1 MINVLEFLK
10 TYFSLLASA
19 IQVLFSLFIT
29 VVLLGAIISIV
40 EKIDFW
46 DAQYFSFITALTIGY
61 GDVTPHTLLGKV
73 MSILLGIIGMI
84 FIGIM
89 VAAAIK
95 SIEKVSLEKR

>member
-46 DAQYFSFITALTIGY
+46 DSQYFSFITALTIGY